1 MPCSFTAMGRSCH
14 DRLFTFSLYTDIDRG
29 CKGKLSLFFSKKLTF
44 QKSCLHILD
53 VSRVDEIE
61 QGFSQKTARR
71 VSQHIG
77 QPG

>member
-1 MPCSFTAMGRSCH
+1 MENSHF
-14 DRLFTFSLYTDIDRG
+14 
-29 CKGKLSLFFSKKLTF
+29 FFSKKLTF

-53 VSRVDEIE
+53 VSRVNEIE

-71 VSQHIG
+71 VSQHIS